1 MSMTV
6 LGFDVAGK
14 GYGINLAA
22 VREVT
27 LPMPPVSVP
36 LAPGFVRG
44 LVNLRGE
51 LVVLVDMGFWLWGK
65 PSEITQHSRILL
77 LNSSCSDATGL
88 LVDGLREARTFH
100 SADLLVSEN
109 NEEASPLTRILQGL
123 CKWDEGVITL
133 VDAGKLGQILEK
145 AIENK
150 SDESSEFKAIQSNPD
165 MVKR

>member
-1 MSMTV
+1 MSLTF

-22 VREVT
+22 VRAVT
-27 LPMPPVSVP
+27 LPMPPVTVP
-36 LAPGFVRG
+36 LAPKFVRG

-77 LNSSCSDATGL
+77 LNPSCSDATGL

-100 SADLLVSEN
+100 SSDMLVSDN
-109 NEEASPLTRILQGL
+109 NEDSTPLARILQGL
-123 CKWDEGVITL
+123 CKWDDGVITL
-133 VDAGKLGQILEK
+133 VDAGKFGQILEK
-145 AIENK
+145 AIDAK
-150 SDESSEFKAIQSNPD
+150 SDDSTESKTL
-165 MVKR
+165 

>member
-1 MSMTV
+1 MSMTY

-27 LPMPPVSVP
+27 LPMPPVTVP
-36 LAPGFVRG
+36 LAPKFVRG

-77 LNSSCSDATGL
+77 LNPSCSDATGL

-100 SADLLVSEN
+100 SSDMLVSDN
-109 NEEASPLTRILQGL
+109 NEDSTPLARILQGL
-123 CKWDEGVITL
+123 CKCDDGVITL
-133 VDAGKLGQILEK
+133 VDAGKFGQILEK
-145 AIENK
+145 AIDAK
-150 SDESSEFKAIQSNPD
+150 SDDSTESKTL
-165 MVKR
+165 